1 MWLIRL
7 TKVKT
12 PPRKNALEP
21 PSPPP
26 SAACV
31 RSCLLWRIM
40 LLSLPASLYT
50 RVWSWVGGCAAWSAG
65 GRAGG
70 VACAG
75 TGGVQ
80 CNGSACRCCGSPS
93 RLPACRGL
101 RTPPRHPAAYPAA
114 GFIPSAPGC
123 ILHPGYSQR
132 LMIAFGL
139 GAFCTQDSIFVSG
152 CISFLF
158 GCTTWVHFLFCIRSR
173 LLLGALTA
181 AAVTCCEKIMD
192 LNWMGGAHKPEI
204 LARRIQMRDP
214 DPHTIHYS
222 H

>member
-1 MWLIRL
+1 M
-7 TKVKT
+7 
-12 PPRKNALEP
+12 PAAM
-21 PSPPP
+21 SP
-26 SAACV
+26 
-31 RSCLLWRIM
+31 
-40 LLSLPASLYT
+40 
-50 RVWSWVGGCAAWSAG
+50 
-65 GRAGG
+65 GRANGLNVVVGRGG
-70 VACAG
+70 AFPFLRS
-75 TGGVQ
+75 GGAVI
-80 CNGSACRCCGSPS
+80 R
-93 RLPACRGL
+93 
-101 RTPPRHPAAYPAA
+101 AA